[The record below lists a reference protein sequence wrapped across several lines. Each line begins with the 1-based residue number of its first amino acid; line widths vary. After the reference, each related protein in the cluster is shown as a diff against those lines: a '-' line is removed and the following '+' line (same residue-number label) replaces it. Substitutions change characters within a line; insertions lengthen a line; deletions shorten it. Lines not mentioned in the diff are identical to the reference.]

1 MNILIADDH
10 PMIQKGLAY
19 LIKDALP
26 GVFIKSVFNGEQAGV
41 ELGRKQYDLL
51 ILDINMPLM
60 SFQQFE
66 HLLRSYPQVPILMYS
81 QNSEEQHALRYLKEG
96 AAGYVEKSAEDD
108 VLLSAIRKILK
119 GDRYF
124 SQKVLSLMLER
135 LQGKNNN
142 NPFDLLSNREY
153 DVALLMLKGIG
164 MSEIGDQLHLSPS
177 TVSTYKSRLFEK
189 LKVRNNVEF
198 IELAKLHQLQQG

>member
-19 LIKDALP
+19 LIKDAFP
-26 GVFIKSVFNGEQAGV
+26 GVFIQSVFNGEQAGV

-66 HLLRSYPQVPILMYS
+66 HLLRSYPNVPILMYS
-81 QNSEEQHALRYLKEG
+81 QNSEDQHALRYLKEG

>member
-10 PMIQKGLAY
+10 PMIQKGLSY
-19 LIKDALP
+19 LIKDAFP
-26 GVFIKSVFNGEQAGV
+26 GVFITSVFNGEQASV

-60 SFQQFE
+60 SFQLFE
-66 HLLRSYPQVPILMYS
+66 YFIRSFPNVPILMYS
-81 QNSEEQHALRYLKEG
+81 QNSEEQHALRYLKVG

-108 VLLSAIRKILK
+108 VLISAIRKIMK
-119 GDRYF
+119 GDRHF
-124 SQKVLSLMLER
+124 SQKVLSLMLEK
-135 LQGKNNN
+135 LQGKKNN

-153 DVALLMLKGIG
+153 DVALLMLKGVG

-177 TVSTYKSRLFEK
+177 TVSTYKNRLYEK

-198 IELAKLHQLQQG
+198 IELAKLHQLQ